1 MSDQEIVDKLER
13 VWRSITDLCATFT
26 ETEWKAP
33 TDCPQWTV
41 QDQVAH
47 MLGTES
53 RVFLGRPMPEHTPLD
68 MDHVQNDIGRMN
80 EIWVDSRRSW
90 PGARVLEEFRE
101 VTGERLKALRA
112 MHEADFA
119 APMQTPIGPGTVR
132 DFLHIRIFDCWVHEQ
147 DMRRA
152 VGRPGHLEGPVAEY
166 SVGRLAMAMPFVVGR
181 KAQTAD
187 GTTVTFEITGPAG
200 RMLPIGVEGG
210 RAKALEAS
218 PATPTVRLTMDVET
232 LNCLGCGRWA
242 PDQVL
247 QSGKVRID
255 GNRTLGETIVRQMNF
270 MI

>member
-26 ETEWKAP
+26 ETEWKTP
-33 TDCPQWTV
+33 TDCPKWTV
-41 QDQVAH
+41 QDQVSH

-53 RVFLGRPMPEHTPLD
+53 RVFLERPMPAHTPSD
-68 MDHVQNDIGRMN
+68 MAHVQNDIGRMN

-112 MHEADFA
+112 MREADFA
-119 APMQTPIGPGTVR
+119 AQMQTPLGLRTAR
-132 DFLHIRIFDCWVHEQ
+132 EFLHIRIFDNWVHEQ

-152 VGRPGHLEGPVAEY
+152 VRRPGHLEGPVAEHA
-166 SVGRLAMAMPFVVGR
+166 VGRLAMAMPFVVGK
-181 KAQTAD
+181 KAQAAD

-200 RMLPIGVEGG
+200 RTLPIGVEGG
-210 RAKALEAS
+210 RARALDAS
-218 PATPTVRLTMDVET
+218 PATPTVCLTMDVET
-232 LNCLGCGRWA
+232 FNCLGCGRWH

-247 QSGKVRID
+247 QAGKVQLA
-255 GNRTLGETIVRQMNF
+255 GNQALGETIVRQMNF